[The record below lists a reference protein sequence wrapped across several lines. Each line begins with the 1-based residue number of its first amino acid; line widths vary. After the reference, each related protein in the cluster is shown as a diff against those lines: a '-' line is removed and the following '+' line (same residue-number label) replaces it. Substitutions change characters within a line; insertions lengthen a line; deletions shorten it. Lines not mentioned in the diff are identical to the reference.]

1 MKFNFII
8 ISLSALIPLIVG
20 AVWYNPKVLGTAWM
34 NANGFNSDYKSK
46 NKIGLIMLL
55 SYMFNFFLGTMLMII
70 VIHQFGFFSTLMS
83 DPTLTEVGSETYIY
97 AQDFMERFGENYRT
111 FKHGAFHGIMF
122 TLFAVLPI
130 IGTHALYESKN
141 FKYIAIHVGYWIV
154 SLALMGGVICEF
166 A

>member
-1 MKFNFII
+1 MKFNFLVIA
-8 ISLSALIPLIVG
+8 LAALIPLVIG

-34 NANGFNSDYKSK
+34 NANGFNNDYKSK

-55 SYMFNFFLGTMLMII
+55 SYVFNFFLGSMLMII

-97 AQDFMERFGENYRT
+97 AQDFMERFGGNFRT

-122 TLFAVLPI
+122 ALFTVLPI
-130 IGTHALYESKN
+130 VGTHALYESKSY
-141 FKYIAIHVGYWIV
+141 KYVLIHLGYWTV
-154 SLALMGGVICEF
+154 SLALMGGVICQF